1 MGLFE
6 SKLPQHIAV
15 IMDGNGRWATSL
27 GKSRSEGHREG
38 ANAIDRLMDASLEL
52 GLKNISLY
60 AFSTENWR
68 RPITE
73 IRSIFNL
80 LVEFIDTRLDTIHAR
95 GIRIHHSGSRKRL
108 TRNVL
113 DKIDFA
119 IERTKK
125 NKNLNVN
132 FCLNYG
138 SKDELLRAA
147 QEVFLRRKKEKVSFE
162 KPLKEKELE
171 KFLYTST
178 LPPVD
183 LLIRTA
189 GEQRLS
195 NFLLWQSAYA
205 ELYFT
210 DTLWPDFDKNSLVDS
225 LKWYETRTRKF
236 GGLENG

>member
-1 MGLFE
+1 
-6 SKLPQHIAV
+6 
-15 IMDGNGRWATSL
+15 MDGNGRWATSR

-38 ANAIDRLMDASLEL
+38 SLAIDRLMDASLEL
-52 GLKNISLY
+52 GLQNISLY
-60 AFSTENWR
+60 AFSTENWK

-80 LVEFIDTRLDTIHAR
+80 LIEFIETRLDTIHAR
-95 GIRIHHSGSRKRL
+95 GIKIHHSGSRKRL
-108 TRNVL
+108 TRGVL

-119 IERTKK
+119 IDKTKK
-125 NKNLNVN
+125 NQNLTVN

-138 SKDELLRAA
+138 SRDELLKAA
-147 QEVFLRRKKEKVSFE
+147 QEVFLERKRSKVSFE

>member
-1 MGLFE
+1 
-6 SKLPQHIAV
+6 
-15 IMDGNGRWATSL
+15 MDGNGRWATSL

-147 QEVFLRRKKEKVSFE
+147 QEAFLRRKKEKSLFRKAFE
-162 KPLKEKELE
+162 KRRNSKNFYIRLP
-171 KFLYTST
+171 FL
-178 LPPVD
+178 P
-183 LLIRTA
+183 
-189 GEQRLS
+189 
-195 NFLLWQSAYA
+195 
-205 ELYFT
+205 
-210 DTLWPDFDKNSLVDS
+210 
-225 LKWYETRTRKF
+225 
-236 GGLENG
+236 

>member
-1 MGLFE
+1 MGLFP
-6 SKLPQHIAV
+6 SHLPEHIAV
-15 IMDGNGRWATSL
+15 IMDGNGRWATAR

-38 ANAIDRLMDASLEL
+38 AQAIDRLMDASLEL

-60 AFSTENWR
+60 AFSTENWK
-68 RPITE
+68 RPVTE

-80 LVEFIDTRLDTIHAR
+80 LVEFIDTRLDRIHSR
-95 GIRIHHSGSRKRL
+95 GIRILHSGSRKRL
-108 TRNVL
+108 TRGVL

-119 IERTKK
+119 AETTRK
-125 NKNLNVN
+125 NKKLTVN

-138 SKDELLRAA
+138 SRDELLRAA
-147 QEVFLRRKKEKVSFE
+147 QEAFLRRKREKVPFE

-171 KFLYTST
+171 KFLYTSA

-210 DTLWPDFDKNSLVDS
+210 DTLWPDFDKTALVHSLD
-225 LKWYETRTRKF
+225 WYGARTRKF
-236 GGLENG
+236 GGLTNG